1 MSAKPVGI
9 LSSSCLSFDLPVSEI
24 REYLKTFA
32 VNKANKR
39 VHLCGGFPLKTLKM
53 ERGVGV
59 IDPSEKHL
67 FL

>member
-1 MSAKPVGI
+1 MGI
-9 LSSSCLSFDLPVSEI
+9 SGTSCLSSDLSVSEI

-39 VHLCGGFPLKTLKM
+39 VQLCGGFPLETLKM
-53 ERGVGV
+53 ERGVGA